1 MYVILHFMQVYHN
14 FKTIYSKSMLRNK
27 LSKINDPGNDEKKL
41 QSVSVSL
48 PAPMMLFASW
58 LYYHDHQ
65 NVRLI
70 SCDQLSD

>member
-1 MYVILHFMQVYHN
+1 
-14 FKTIYSKSMLRNK
+14 MLRNK